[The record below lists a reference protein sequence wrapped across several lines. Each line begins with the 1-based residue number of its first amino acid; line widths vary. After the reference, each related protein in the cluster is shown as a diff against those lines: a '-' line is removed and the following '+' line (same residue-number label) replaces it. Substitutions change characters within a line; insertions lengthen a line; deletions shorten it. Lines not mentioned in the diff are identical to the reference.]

1 MQPAAP
7 EVSTCPKCGGVLEK
21 TPGGELGCI
30 SCLLRFGIGSE
41 EETVHDPTP
50 DSLEDRVRFGV
61 YQIDRHADGSLY
73 EVGRGAMGVTY
84 RATDTSLQR
93 KVALKIIKTDIAE
106 RSADARERFM
116 REARA
121 AAALRHENIATVYQF
136 GMCLETGQYFY
147 AMELIEGETLEERVR
162 RTGPLDARI
171 TIEIA
176 QQVTSALAVAEKNGL
191 VHRDLK
197 PANLMLF
204 SPDGETSNNEKL
216 LVKII
221 DFGLAKAIHTATD
234 PKSLTHD
241 RFVGTPAFASPEQF
255 EHSALDVRSDIY
267 SLGETLWFALT
278 GKTPFAG
285 HTLSEIHRAQKSSV
299 LPLEQLKAAH
309 VPSGLR
315 SLLESMLAFEP
326 ASRPAPHELAAR
338 LHRCSEKRSFFT
350 ELKRR
355 NVYKVA
361 VAYAVAVWL
370 LIQAASILFPTF
382 DAPPWLMQ
390 IFVVILAIGFPA
402 ALVFSWAF
410 QITPEGIVRESEV
423 EHGKPITRRTGRKIV
438 AMTVVLAIFAT
449 GLLIFQVL
457 HLLVGRSAANDYA
470 EAIKLAT
477 GLGGTRIDLP
487 KAAEYLQRAAAQNV
501 PEAEARLAYWI
512 NNGVGGLA
520 RDKVKA
526 EQWAKEALADGLA
539 AKAANNAE
547 AQTELAT
554 LYEFGLGAPK
564 DLAKAAELYQK
575 AAHQGN
581 QDAIANLKRLSKP
594 AVAFPPGIGGVRI
607 NTSPPGATAALGGL
621 GAKKT
626 PVTFNANPG
635 KYSLFIELDGYEPVA
650 HEVEAREGELV
661 DLGTIALQRNRTG
674 VELTTIPQGAKVFQ
688 GDTLL
693 GSTPLHLDNFPSGP
707 TNFLF
712 VLKGYLPREIKAQLN
727 SRETFKTTVTLAKAL
742 QVYKGMVSEFVPITM
757 KFGPLCASG
766 IMTQSSTRGDTI
778 VKFTG
783 VWDGDTLRA
792 LSREVISKPE
802 GILWEPESF
811 AIRFS
816 DDGKSAFYQC
826 NYGTEMFVAKLSA
839 P

>member
-7 EVSTCPKCGGVLEK
+7 EVSTCPNCGGVLEK
-21 TPGGELGCI
+21 TPGGELGCM
-30 SCLLRFGIGSE
+30 SCLLRAGIGSE

-50 DSLEDRVRFGV
+50 NAFDNGKHFGV
-61 YQIDRHADGSLY
+61 YEIDHREDGSVY
-73 EVGRGAMGVTY
+73 ELGRGAMGVTY

-162 RTGPLDARI
+162 RAGPLDART

-176 QQVTSALAVAEKNGL
+176 QQVTSALAAAEKHGL

-197 PANLMLF
+197 PANLMLV

-221 DFGLAKAIHTATD
+221 DFGLAKAIHTAAD

-326 ASRPAPHELAAR
+326 ASRPGTHELAAR

-361 VAYAVAVWL
+361 VAYAVAAWL

-390 IFVVILAIGFPA
+390 IFVVILVIGFPA

-410 QITPEGIVRESEV
+410 EITPEGIVRESEV

-438 AMTVVLAIFAT
+438 AMTVVLAIFAA

-457 HLLVGRSAANDYA
+457 HPSVGRSAANDYA
-470 EAIKLAT
+470 EAMKLAT

-487 KAAEYLQRAAAQNV
+487 KAAEYLQRAAAKNV

-520 RDKVKA
+520 RDHVKA
-526 EQWAKEALADGLA
+526 EQWAKKALADGLA
-539 AKAANNAE
+539 AKAANSAE

-564 DLAKAAELYQK
+564 DLEKAAELYQK

-594 AVAFPPGIGGVRI
+594 AAAFPPGIGGVRI

-661 DLGTIALQRNRTG
+661 DLGTITLQRSRTG
-674 VELTTIPQGAKVFQ
+674 VELATIPQGAKVFQ

-693 GSTPLHLDNFPSGP
+693 GSTPLHLDNFPSGQ

-742 QVYKGMVSEFVPITM
+742 QVYKGMISETVPITM

-783 VWDGDTLRA
+783 VWDGATLRA
-792 LSREVISKPE
+792 FSREVVSKPE

>member
-1 MQPAAP
+1 MQPADP
-7 EVSTCPKCGGVLEK
+7 EVSTCPNCGGVLEK
-21 TPGGELGCI
+21 TSGAELGCM
-30 SCLLRFGIGSE
+30 SCLLRAGIGSE

-50 DSLEDRVRFGV
+50 NAFDNGKHFGV
-61 YQIDRHADGSLY
+61 YEIDHREDGSLY
-73 EVGRGAMGVTY
+73 ELGRGAMGVTY
-84 RATDTSLQR
+84 RATDTSLER

-106 RSADARERFM
+106 RIADARERFM

-121 AAALRHENIATVYQF
+121 AAALRHENIATIYQF
-136 GMCLETGQYFY
+136 GMCVETGQYFY
-147 AMELIEGETLEERVR
+147 AMELIEGETLAERVR
-162 RTGPLDARI
+162 RAGPLDART
-171 TIEIA
+171 TIGIA
-176 QQVTSALAVAEKNGL
+176 QQVTSALAAAEKHGL

-197 PANLMLF
+197 PANLMLV

-221 DFGLAKAIHTATD
+221 DFGLAKAIHTAAD

-267 SLGETLWFALT
+267 SLGQTLWFALT

-285 HTLSEIHRAQKSSV
+285 HTISEIHRAQKSSV

-309 VPSGLR
+309 APHRLR

-326 ASRPAPHELAAR
+326 ASRPGTHELAAR
-338 LHRCSEKRSFFT
+338 LHRCTEKRSFFT
-350 ELKRR
+350 ELERR

-361 VAYAVAVWL
+361 VAYAVAAWL

-390 IFVVILAIGFPA
+390 IFVVILVIGFPA
-402 ALVFSWAF
+402 TLVFSWAF
-410 QITPEGIVRESEV
+410 EITPEGIVRESEV
-423 EHGKPITRRTGRKIV
+423 EHGKSITRRTGRKIV
-438 AMTVVLAIFAT
+438 TMTVVLAIFAA

-457 HLLVGRSAANDYA
+457 HLSVGRSAANDYA
-470 EAIKLAT
+470 EAMKLAT

-487 KAAEYLQRAAAQNV
+487 KAAEYLQRAAAKNV

-520 RDKVKA
+520 RDHVKA
-526 EQWAKEALADGLA
+526 EQSAKKALADGLA
-539 AKAANNAE
+539 AKAANSAE

-564 DLAKAAELYQK
+564 DLEKAAELYQK

-594 AVAFPPGIGGVRI
+594 AAAFPPGIGGVRI

-661 DLGTIALQRNRTG
+661 DLGTITLQRSKTG
-674 VELTTIPQGAKVFQ
+674 VELATIPQGAKVFQ

-693 GSTPLHLDNFPSGP
+693 GSTPLHLDNFPSGQ

-712 VLKGYLPREIKAQLN
+712 VLKGYLPRQIKAQLN

-742 QVYKGMVSEFVPITM
+742 QVYKGMISQTVPITM

-783 VWDGDTLRA
+783 IWDGDTLRA
-792 LSREVISKPE
+792 LSREVVSKPE

>member
-1 MQPAAP
+1 
-7 EVSTCPKCGGVLEK
+7 
-21 TPGGELGCI
+21 
-30 SCLLRFGIGSE
+30 
-41 EETVHDPTP
+41 
-50 DSLEDRVRFGV
+50 
-61 YQIDRHADGSLY
+61 
-73 EVGRGAMGVTY
+73 
-84 RATDTSLQR
+84 
-93 KVALKIIKTDIAE
+93 
-106 RSADARERFM
+106 
-116 REARA
+116 
-121 AAALRHENIATVYQF
+121 
-136 GMCLETGQYFY
+136 
-147 AMELIEGETLEERVR
+147 MELIEGETLDERVHR
-162 RTGPLDARI
+162 AGPLDACS
-171 TIEIA
+171 TVKIA
-176 QQVTSALAVAEKNGL
+176 QQVTSALAAAENHGL

-197 PANLMLF
+197 PANLMLV

-221 DFGLAKAIHTATD
+221 DFGLAKAIHTAAD
-234 PKSLTHD
+234 PKSLTHG

-267 SLGETLWFALT
+267 SMGETLWFALT

-315 SLLESMLAFEP
+315 SLFESMLAFEP
-326 ASRPAPHELAAR
+326 ASRPGTHELAAR

-361 VAYAVAVWL
+361 VAYAVAAWL

-390 IFVVILAIGFPA
+390 IFVVILVIGFPA

-410 QITPEGIVRESEV
+410 EITPEGIVRESEV

-438 AMTVVLAIFAT
+438 AMTVVLASFAT

-457 HLLVGRSAANDYA
+457 HPSVGRSAANDYA
-470 EAIKLAT
+470 EAMKLAT

-487 KAAEYLQRAAAQNV
+487 KAAEYLQRAAAKNV

-520 RDKVKA
+520 RDNVKA
-526 EQWAKEALADGLA
+526 EQWAKKALADGLA
-539 AKAANNAE
+539 AKAANSAE

-564 DLAKAAELYQK
+564 DLEKAAELYQK

-581 QDAIANLKRLSKP
+581 QDAIANLKRLSTP

-661 DLGTIALQRNRTG
+661 DLGTITLQRSRTG

-693 GSTPLHLDNFPSGP
+693 GSTPLHLDNFPSGQ

-712 VLKGYLPREIKAQLN
+712 VLKGYLPREIKAQLHAG
-727 SRETFKTTVTLAKAL
+727 ETFKTTVTQAKAL
-742 QVYKGMVSEFVPITM
+742 QLYRGMISETVPITM

-783 VWDGDTLRA
+783 VWDGATLLA
-792 LSREVISKPE
+792 FSHEVVSKPE

-811 AIRFS
+811 AIRFC
-816 DDGKSAFYQC
+816 AAERVLPVQLW
-826 NYGTEMFVAKLSA
+826 YGRL
-839 P
+839 

>member
-1 MQPAAP
+1 M
-7 EVSTCPKCGGVLEK
+7 
-21 TPGGELGCI
+21 
-30 SCLLRFGIGSE
+30 SCLLRAGIGSE

-50 DSLEDRVRFGV
+50 NAFDNGKHFGV
-61 YQIDRHADGSLY
+61 YEIDHREDGSVY
-73 EVGRGAMGVTY
+73 ELGRGAMGVTY
-84 RATDTSLQR
+84 RATDTTLQR
-93 KVALKIIKTDIAE
+93 KVALKIIQTDIAE
-106 RSADARERFM
+106 RSADVRERFM

-162 RTGPLDARI
+162 RAGPLDARS
-171 TIEIA
+171 TIQIA
-176 QQVTSALAVAEKNGL
+176 QQVTSALAAAEKHGL

-197 PANLMLF
+197 PANLMLV

-221 DFGLAKAIHTATD
+221 DFGLAKAIHTAAD

-241 RFVGTPAFASPEQF
+241 KFVGTPAFASPEQF

-326 ASRPAPHELAAR
+326 ASRPGTHELAAR

-361 VAYAVAVWL
+361 VAYAVAAWL

-390 IFVVILAIGFPA
+390 IFVVILVIGFPA

-410 QITPEGIVRESEV
+410 EITPEGIVRESEV

-438 AMTVVLAIFAT
+438 AMTVVLAIFAA

-457 HLLVGRSAANDYA
+457 HPSVGRSAANDYA
-470 EAIKLAT
+470 EAMKLAT

-487 KAAEYLQRAAAQNV
+487 KAAEYLQRAAAKNV

-520 RDKVKA
+520 RDHVKA
-526 EQWAKEALADGLA
+526 EQWAKKALADGLA
-539 AKAANNAE
+539 AKAANSAE

-564 DLAKAAELYQK
+564 DLEKAAELYQK

-594 AVAFPPGIGGVRI
+594 AAAFPPGVGGVRI

-635 KYSLFIELDGYEPVA
+635 KYSLFIELEGYEPVA

-661 DLGTIALQRNRTG
+661 DLGTITLQRSKTG

-693 GSTPLHLDNFPSGP
+693 GSTPLHLDNFPSGQ

-742 QVYKGMVSEFVPITM
+742 QVYKGMISESVPITM

-766 IMTQSSTRGDTI
+766 IMTQSSRRGDTI

-783 VWDGDTLRA
+783 VWDGAILRA
-792 LSREVISKPE
+792 LSREVVSKPE

-816 DDGKSAFYQC
+816 DDGKIAFYQC

>member
-1 MQPAAP
+1 MQPASP
-7 EVSTCPKCGGVLEK
+7 EVSTCPNCGGVLEK
-21 TPGGELGCI
+21 TPGGELGCF
-30 SCLLRFGIGSE
+30 SCLLRAGIGSE
-41 EETVHDPTP
+41 EETVHDPTLG
-50 DSLEDRVRFGV
+50 SLEDRVRFGV

-84 RATDTSLQR
+84 RATDTTLQR

-136 GMCLETGQYFY
+136 GMSLETGQYFY

-162 RTGPLDARI
+162 RAGPLDARI

-176 QQVTSALAVAEKNGL
+176 QQLTSALAAAEKHGL

-204 SPDGETSNNEKL
+204 APDGETSNNEKL

-255 EHSALDVRSDIY
+255 KHSALDVRSDIY

-285 HTLSEIHRAQKSSV
+285 RSVDEIHRAQKSNV

-309 VPSGLR
+309 VPFGLR

-326 ASRPAPHELAAR
+326 ASRPGTHELAAR

-361 VAYAVAVWL
+361 VAYAVAAWL

-410 QITPEGIVRESEV
+410 EITPEGIVRESEI
-423 EHGKPITRRTGRKIV
+423 EHGKPVTRRTGRKIV

-457 HLLVGRSAANDYA
+457 HLSVGRSAANDYA

-487 KAAEYLQRAAAQNV
+487 KAAEYLQRAAAENV

-526 EQWAKEALADGLA
+526 AQWAKKALADGLA
-539 AKAANNAE
+539 AKAANSAE

-564 DLAKAAELYQK
+564 NLAKAAELYQK

-581 QDAIANLKRLSKP
+581 QDAIANLKRLSTP

-607 NTSPPGATAALGGL
+607 NTLPPGATAALGGL

-661 DLGTIALQRNRTG
+661 DLGTIILQRSKTG

-693 GSTPLHLDNFPSGP
+693 GSTPLHLDNFPSGQ

-727 SRETFKTTVTLAKAL
+727 SRETFKTAVTLAKAL
-742 QVYKGMVSEFVPITM
+742 QVYKGMVSETVPITM

-783 VWDGDTLRA
+783 VWDGATLRA
-792 LSREVISKPE
+792 FSHEVVSKPE

>member
-1 MQPAAP
+1 M
-7 EVSTCPKCGGVLEK
+7 
-21 TPGGELGCI
+21 
-30 SCLLRFGIGSE
+30 SCLLRAGIGSE
-41 EETVHDPTP
+41 EETVHDPTLG
-50 DSLEDRVRFGV
+50 SLEDRVRFGV

-84 RATDTSLQR
+84 RATDTTLQR

-121 AAALRHENIATVYQF
+121 AAAMRHENIATVYQF
-136 GMCLETGQYFY
+136 GMSLETGQYFY

-162 RTGPLDARI
+162 RAGPLEARI

-176 QQVTSALAVAEKNGL
+176 QQVTSALAAAEKHGL

-255 EHSALDVRSDIY
+255 KHSALDVRSDIY

-285 HTLSEIHRAQKSSV
+285 RSVDEIHHAQKSNV

-309 VPSGLR
+309 VPFGLR

-326 ASRPAPHELAAR
+326 ASRPGTHELAAR
-338 LHRCSEKRSFFT
+338 LHRCSEKPSFFT

-361 VAYAVAVWL
+361 VAYAVAAWL

-410 QITPEGIVRESEV
+410 EITPEGIVRESEV
-423 EHGKPITRRTGRKIV
+423 EHGKPGTRRTGRKIV

-457 HLLVGRSAANDYA
+457 HLSVGRSAANDYA

-487 KAAEYLQRAAAQNV
+487 RAAEYLQRAAAENV

-526 EQWAKEALADGLA
+526 EQWAKKALAGGLA
-539 AKAANNAE
+539 AKAANSAE

-581 QDAIANLKRLSKP
+581 QDAIANLKRLSTP

-607 NTSPPGATAALGGL
+607 NTLPPGATAALGGL

-635 KYSLFIELDGYEPVA
+635 KYSLFIELDGYESVA

-661 DLGTIALQRNRTG
+661 DLGTITLQRSRTG

-688 GDTLL
+688 GDKLL

-727 SRETFKTTVTLAKAL
+727 SRETFKTTVTLAKVL
-742 QVYKGMVSEFVPITM
+742 QVYKGMISETVPITM

-766 IMTQSSTRGDTI
+766 IMRQSSTRGDTI

-792 LSREVISKPE
+792 LSREVVSKPE

>member
-1 MQPAAP
+1 MQPASP
-7 EVSTCPKCGGVLEK
+7 EVSTCPNCGGVLEK
-21 TPGGELGCI
+21 TPGGELGCF
-30 SCLLRFGIGSE
+30 SCLLRAGIGSE
-41 EETVHDPTP
+41 EETVNDPTP
-50 DSLEDRVRFGV
+50 GSLEDHVRFGV

-121 AAALRHENIATVYQF
+121 AAALRHENIATVYHF

-162 RTGPLDARI
+162 RAGPLDARI

-176 QQVTSALAVAEKNGL
+176 QQVTSALAAAEKHGL

-204 SPDGETSNNEKL
+204 SPDGETTNNEKL

-234 PKSLTHD
+234 PKSLTQD

-278 GKTPFAG
+278 GKTPFTG
-285 HTLSEIHRAQKSSV
+285 RSVDEIHGAQKSNV

-309 VPSGLR
+309 VPVVLR

-326 ASRPAPHELAAR
+326 ASRPGTHELAAR

-361 VAYAVAVWL
+361 VAYAVAAWL

-410 QITPEGIVRESEV
+410 EITPEGIVRESEV
-423 EHGKPITRRTGRKIV
+423 EHGKTITRRTGRKIV

-457 HLLVGRSAANDYA
+457 HLSVGRSAANDYA

-501 PEAEARLAYWI
+501 PEAEARLAYWT

-539 AKAANNAE
+539 AKAANSAD

-581 QDAIANLKRLSKP
+581 QDAIAHLKRLSTS
-594 AVAFPPGIGGVRI
+594 AVAFPPGMGGVRI
-607 NTSPPGATAALGGL
+607 DTSPPGATAALGGL

-661 DLGTIALQRNRTG
+661 DLGTITLQRSKTG

-693 GSTPLHLDNFPSGP
+693 GTTPLHLDNFPSGP
-707 TNFLF
+707 ANFLF

-742 QVYKGMVSEFVPITM
+742 QVYKGIISETVPITM

-778 VKFTG
+778 VKFTC

-792 LSREVISKPE
+792 LSREVVSKPE

-816 DDGKSAFYQC
+816 DDGKIAFYQC

>member
-1 MQPAAP
+1 M
-7 EVSTCPKCGGVLEK
+7 
-21 TPGGELGCI
+21 
-30 SCLLRFGIGSE
+30 SCLLRAGIGSE

-50 DSLEDRVRFGV
+50 NAFDNGKHFGV
-61 YQIDRHADGSLY
+61 YEIDHREDGSVY
-73 EVGRGAMGVTY
+73 ELGRGAMGVTY

-106 RSADARERFM
+106 PSADARERFM

-162 RTGPLDARI
+162 RAGPLDARS
-171 TIEIA
+171 TIQIA
-176 QQVTSALAVAEKNGL
+176 QQVTSALAAAEKHGL

-197 PANLMLF
+197 PANLMLV
-204 SPDGETSNNEKL
+204 SPDDETSNNEKL

-221 DFGLAKAIHTATD
+221 DFGLAKAIHTAAD

-326 ASRPAPHELAAR
+326 ASRPGTHELAAR

-361 VAYAVAVWL
+361 VAYAVAAWL

-410 QITPEGIVRESEV
+410 EITPEGIVRESEV

-457 HLLVGRSAANDYA
+457 HLSVGRSAANDYA

-487 KAAEYLQRAAAQNV
+487 KAAEYLQRAAAKNV

-520 RDKVKA
+520 RDHVKA
-526 EQWAKEALADGLA
+526 EQWAKKALADGLA
-539 AKAANNAE
+539 AKAANSAE

-564 DLAKAAELYQK
+564 DLEKAAELYQK

-594 AVAFPPGIGGVRI
+594 AAAFPPGVGGVRI

-635 KYSLFIELDGYEPVA
+635 KYSLFIELEGYEPVA

-661 DLGTIALQRNRTG
+661 DLGTITLQRSKTG

-693 GSTPLHLDNFPSGP
+693 GSTPLHLDNFPSGQ

-742 QVYKGMVSEFVPITM
+742 QVYKGMISETVPITM

-783 VWDGDTLRA
+783 VWDGATLRA
-792 LSREVISKPE
+792 LSREVVSKPE